1 MATIATSTSG
11 GPPAGPGR
19 KRRNDLRL
27 YWSGQVTSAF
37 GTVFTAT
44 AMSVIAVVNLHA
56 TPGQIS
62 MISAAS
68 FLPLL
73 LFGLPAGALA
83 DRITRPRRA
92 LITLDTISAAA
103 VGIVAL
109 GVAGHVASVGWLV
122 ALGLV
127 QGGVSILLETV
138 YFIHLRQLTDAAGIG
153 PARARLQSGEFAA
166 GFVGRL
172 LVGPTIVLFGA
183 AAALTVDAASYVL
196 SAIALLSMTPVA
208 AVARPAAESR
218 DKSDGLFRTMGVGLR
233 FFLGDAFRRAL
244 LVSLLVPGVAMAG
257 VSTLTGP
264 YLLRVIKVPTGA
276 YGLVFALSGLMGLAG
291 SLVATRV
298 VRPPRDPRRT
308 LLAAT
313 TATIACGLLLPLAGG
328 PVLIAAVCATLG
340 LSLPIFFGSIANVA
354 MSPVIVAD
362 VAEDAMGR
370 TLALLQV
377 MGATSALLG
386 ALLGGAL
393 GDWFGVR
400 PAIWALYTCAVV
412 AIAIFVP
419 PAWAAARRLREE
431 AALSEAAP
439 SEAAMPEA
447 AALVAGA
454 SHEEDPFPSGLL
466 TDDLLS
472 TELLSSGLFEVVAH
486 GTESRAAEPSG
497 SLAVPAP
504 GERLP
509 ADHLPDE

>member
-1 MATIATSTSG
+1 M
-11 GPPAGPGR
+11 
-19 KRRNDLRL
+19 
-27 YWSGQVTSAF
+27 TSAF

-393 GDWFGVR
+393 GDWFGVQAGDLGAVYVRRGGDRDLR
-400 PAIWALYTCAVV
+400 PAGL
-412 AIAIFVP
+412 
-419 PAWAAARRLREE
+419 AAARRLREE